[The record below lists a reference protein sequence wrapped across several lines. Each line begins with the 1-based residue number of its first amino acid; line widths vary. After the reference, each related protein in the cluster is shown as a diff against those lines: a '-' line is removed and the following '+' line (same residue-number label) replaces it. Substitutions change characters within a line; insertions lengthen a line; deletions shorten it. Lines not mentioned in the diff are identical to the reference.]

1 MTPRSNI
8 RVRPFRPY
16 DHKDVQRVVLESA
29 TRGDESPYRGAMKA
43 VLTHPLICVAYAAL
57 LLDAVLLARGK
68 NIVAGIIVAT
78 VIVVPV
84 IHQVIRTTSPF
95 VKFIQQ
101 ALREDLGDIPKY
113 YQSGGPGREWA
124 SEFWVAE
131 VESSTHPG
139 SWDIA
144 GCIGLKQSD
153 ADPKAHV
160 RRLFVS
166 HHYRKRGIAGM
177 LSRTVLEHA
186 KAHGMRYLYLETT
199 KAQPIAI
206 SFYEKQGW
214 RRTVTRPG
222 WPSQFG
228 TGLVKVPLVFFELEL

>member
-1 MTPRSNI
+1 MTSRSNI
-8 RVRPFRPY
+8 RVRPFQPH
-16 DHKDVQRVVLESA
+16 DHKDVQRVVFESA

-43 VLTHPLICVAYAAL
+43 VLTHPLVCVGYAAL
-57 LLDAVLLARGK
+57 LLDVFLLVRGK
-68 NIVAGIIVAT
+68 SIVAGIMAGT
-78 VIVVPV
+78 LIVVLV
-84 IHQVIRTTSPF
+84 IHEVVRTTSPF
-95 VKFIQQ
+95 LKFIKQ

-113 YQSGGPGREWA
+113 YQSGGPGHEWA

-139 SWDIA
+139 SWNIA
-144 GCIGLKQSD
+144 GCVGLKQSD

-160 RRLFVS
+160 RILFVS
-166 HHYRKRGIAGM
+166 HHYRQRGIASI

-186 KAHGMRYLYLETT
+186 KAHRMRSLYLETT
-199 KAQPIAI
+199 NAQPVAI

-228 TGLVKVPLVFFELEL
+228 TGLVKIPLVFFELDL

>member
-78 VIVVPV
+78 
-84 IHQVIRTTSPF
+84 
-95 VKFIQQ
+95 Q